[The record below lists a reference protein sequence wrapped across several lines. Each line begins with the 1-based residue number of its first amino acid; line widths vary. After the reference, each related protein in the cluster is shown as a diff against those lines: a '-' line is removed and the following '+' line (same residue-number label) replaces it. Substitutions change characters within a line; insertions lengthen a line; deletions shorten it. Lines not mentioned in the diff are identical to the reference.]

1 MDVKPAYEQYGRR
14 KYMMKLVNY
23 ISYIF
28 SNNLQ
33 MKKQIYMKSL
43 WRIFKL
49 ILGKINKNN
58 QYKDLNIILS
68 DSIKYF
74 NNLWIKCYPN
84 VTLMQILKMYI
95 GFNIQEIKDRF

>member
-1 MDVKPAYEQYGRR
+1 MMDVKPAYEQYGRR

-58 QYKDLNIILS
+58 
-68 DSIKYF
+68 
-74 NNLWIKCYPN
+74 
-84 VTLMQILKMYI
+84 
-95 GFNIQEIKDRF
+95 